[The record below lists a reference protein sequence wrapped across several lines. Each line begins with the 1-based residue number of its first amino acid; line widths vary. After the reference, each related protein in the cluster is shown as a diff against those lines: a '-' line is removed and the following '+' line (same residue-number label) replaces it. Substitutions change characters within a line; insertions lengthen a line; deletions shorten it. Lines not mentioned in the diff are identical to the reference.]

1 MSIKMYYYLFIL
13 WLSPKVS
20 NQVGR
25 YGFLRKSA
33 IKSAAMA
40 FSESQQSSRPLWLSP
55 KVSNQVGRSTSYD
68 TDGAVRVSVWSMRN
82 DARINNP

>member
-1 MSIKMYYYLFIL
+1 MILFIKNL
-13 WLSPKVS
+13 NLCLSKCIIIYS
-20 NQVGR
+20 F